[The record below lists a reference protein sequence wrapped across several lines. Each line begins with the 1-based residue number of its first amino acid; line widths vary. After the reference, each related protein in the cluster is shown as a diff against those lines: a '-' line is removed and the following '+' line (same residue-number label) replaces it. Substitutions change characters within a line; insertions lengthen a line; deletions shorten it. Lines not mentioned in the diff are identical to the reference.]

1 MAERNRK
8 KLARISAGGLL
19 LTGLLL
25 GGGQTRTFSQQ
36 PDQDSAPLRLSADLV
51 SITVAVLDTGGRPV
65 FGLDRDD
72 FEIFED
78 KVKQDIAFFS
88 VDSSPLAIGLVLD
101 SSGSMAFDYKMER
114 ARASALHF
122 VKTSHPD
129 DDVFLVDFDS
139 HAAVTLDFTRDWKA
153 LDAALQRV
161 KAGGSTA
168 LYDAVYLALEKL
180 RAYQT
185 QRRKVILLITDG
197 ADNGS
202 RHTAKDV
209 ERLARESGVQ
219 IYSVGICEM
228 DPARASLDSI
238 RNFADVTSGLSF
250 FTMDTRQLVGICN
263 LISANLHQQYSI
275 GYRPAN
281 EMRDGK
287 WRSVKVKV
295 KKRKG
300 LPPVVVRAKEGYYAR
315 ASS

>member
-1 MAERNRK
+1 MAERSRK
-8 KLARISAGGLL
+8 KLVLIVFSVL
-19 LTGLLL
+19 LTGMLLS
-25 GGGQTRTFSQQ
+25 GGRARALPQQ
-36 PDQDSAPLRLSADLV
+36 ADRDSAPLRLSADLV
-51 SITVAVLDTGGRPV
+51 SITVAVLDTFGRPV
-65 FGLDRDD
+65 LGLDRDD

-101 SSGSMAFDYKMER
+101 SSGSMGRDYKIER

-129 DDVFLVDFDS
+129 DDVFLVDFNS

-153 LDAALQRV
+153 LEAALEQA
-161 KAGGSTA
+161 KAGGRTA

-180 RAYQT
+180 RAYHT

-197 ADNGS
+197 ADNAS

-219 IYSVGICEM
+219 IYAVGICEM
-228 DPARASLDSI
+228 DPGRESLDSI
-238 RNFADVTSGLSF
+238 RNFADVTSGLAF
-250 FTMDTRQLVGICN
+250 FTFDTRQLVGICN
-263 LISANLHQQYSI
+263 LIAADLHQQYSI
-275 GYRPAN
+275 GYRPEN
-281 EMRDGK
+281 EARDGK

-295 KKRKG
+295 KSRKG
-300 LPPVVVRAKEGYYAR
+300 LPRVIVRAKEGYYAR
-315 ASS
+315 DSS